1 MKTIKKDWDESKVS
15 KKVDKVL
22 ANYDDGELFVE
33 EVYSENITFDDNKVK
48 SASFDNEKGF
58 GLRGVN
64 DDNVNFYHSSEL
76 DQKNLDKGLLH
87 LSKSGSP
94 KKINLLKQPSHKNIK
109 LYKPENP
116 MISKNLYE
124 KICK

>member
-48 SASFDNEKGF
+48 SASFDNEKG
-58 GLRGVN
+58 LN
-64 DDNVNFYHSSEL
+64 LAIFYTPL
-76 DQKNLDKGLLH
+76 Q
-87 LSKSGSP
+87 
-94 KKINLLKQPSHKNIK
+94 
-109 LYKPENP
+109 
-116 MISKNLYE
+116 
-124 KICK
+124 